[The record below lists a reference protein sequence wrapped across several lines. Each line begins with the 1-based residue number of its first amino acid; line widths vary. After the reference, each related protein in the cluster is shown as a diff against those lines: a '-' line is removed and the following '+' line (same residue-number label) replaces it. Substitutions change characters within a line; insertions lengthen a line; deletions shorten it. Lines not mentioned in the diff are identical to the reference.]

1 MFGHFGVV
9 VKCVP
14 EMNLTRLRVQ
24 TTESAKI
31 YKVENSYD
39 KIVNYNMIR
48 L

>member
-1 MFGHFGVV
+1 MFDHFDVA

-24 TTESAKI
+24 TIESAKI
-31 YKVENSYD
+31 CKVENFYD
-39 KIVNYNMIR
+39 KIVDYDMIR